1 MIFPG
6 LIVPYCYRNIK
17 KPSCSFFILANAIL
31 AHNSSAN
38 ARWGKKEKKKKDTCR
53 LSGSIKS
60 CPNKKL
66 FSTLGFYVANA
77 NSETH

>member
-38 ARWGKKEKKKKDTCR
+38 ARWGKKEKKKKTLADCLEVSNPALIR
-53 LSGSIKS
+53 S
-60 CPNKKL
+60 
-66 FSTLGFYVANA
+66 FSLP
-77 NSETH
+77 

>member
-17 KPSCSFFILANAIL
+17 KPSCSFFILANATL
-31 AHNSSAN
+31 ARNSSAN
-38 ARWGKKEKKKKDTCR
+38 ARWEKKDTCR

-60 CPNKKL
+60 CPTKKL
-66 FSTLGFYVANA
+66 FSSLGFSVANP